1 MSIRSLLLVAVAASG
16 TACQALALPT
26 SQPTPP
32 PTHTMSAVVQVPVGA
47 DKAHVDAA
55 QAVLAKRLKS
65 LGITNFTVAVG
76 PVMQFSLIVPD
87 SVDPKAVEAVLH
99 ARGVVGWLPWPSDK
113 PAPVA
118 GDRASPGA
126 TPLFDAT
133 QVVSVEPST
142 ESSGQ
147 PGIDIRLDPEATRAL
162 AIYSSK
168 HVGEPLPIILDGVV
182 VTAPTVQSPIRDG
195 HLLLTGPEGDA
206 DGIPFAALAAI
217 LASGPLPAAWRP

>member
-126 TPLFDAT
+126 TPRLRIGAFSAAP
-133 QVVSVEPST
+133 VLAGAVSHAPVGAGPRTRCRFNSR
-142 ESSGQ
+142 GILQRAPVAKKRLALQ
-147 PGIDIRLDPEATRAL
+147 PA
-162 AIYSSK
+162 
-168 HVGEPLPIILDGVV
+168 
-182 VTAPTVQSPIRDG
+182 
-195 HLLLTGPEGDA
+195 
-206 DGIPFAALAAI
+206 AAL
-217 LASGPLPAAWRP
+217 